1 MKIPRK
7 LKNRLQ
13 MLLMLGTFLLGVR
26 AVSGPVQP
34 IQQRESIPLTPK
46 TVYLTFDDGPSRN
59 TEAILKVLEE
69 EGVQA
74 TFFVT
79 LRDREE
85 FPEAYREITD
95 RGHTLALHCSDH
107 DYERLYRSSGA
118 YLADLSHLTEELDK
132 MGVPYEKLVRL
143 PGGSL
148 NGLASPRT
156 LESIVHRL
164 LADGY
169 SCFDWNVTSG
179 DDGEDG
185 SPLPVPAEEIA
196 EQVARR
202 SEGMLTPVVLL
213 HDSYPFSTTPEATR
227 QIIHAFREKGYSFE
241 VLTAESQP
249 ILFHDLWEGLTR
261 R

>member
-1 MKIPRK
+1 
-7 LKNRLQ
+7 

-95 RGHTLALHCSDH
+95 RGHTLALH
-107 DYERLYRSSGA
+107 
-118 YLADLSHLTEELDK
+118 
-132 MGVPYEKLVRL
+132 
-143 PGGSL
+143 
-148 NGLASPRT
+148 
-156 LESIVHRL
+156 
-164 LADGY
+164 
-169 SCFDWNVTSG
+169 
-179 DDGEDG
+179 
-185 SPLPVPAEEIA
+185 
-196 EQVARR
+196 
-202 SEGMLTPVVLL
+202 
-213 HDSYPFSTTPEATR
+213 
-227 QIIHAFREKGYSFE
+227 
-241 VLTAESQP
+241 
-249 ILFHDLWEGLTR
+249 
-261 R
+261 

>member
-1 MKIPRK
+1 MNIQRKFRMKA
-7 LKNRLQ
+7 RL
-13 MLLMLGTFLLGVR
+13 LLFLGAFLLGVR
-26 AVSGPVQP
+26 VVSGPVQP
-34 IQQRESIPLTPK
+34 LGRQESIPLAPK

-85 FPEAYREITD
+85 FPDAYQAIAD
-95 RGHTLALHCSDH
+95 QGHTLALHCSQH
-107 DYERLYRSSGA
+107 DYSRLYQNSHTYRK
-118 YLADLSHLTEELDK
+118 DLGQLTAALDQ

-148 NGLASPRT
+148 NQEASPRT
-156 LESIVHRL
+156 LEAILRQL
-164 LADGY
+164 DQDGY
-169 SCFDWNVTSG
+169 SCFDWNVSSG

-185 SPLPVPAEEIA
+185 SPLPIPAEEIA
-196 EQVARR
+196 ERVARR
-202 SEGMLTPVVLL
+202 SEGLLTPVVLL

-227 QIIHAFREKGYSFE
+227 QIIRHFKEEGYSFD
-241 VLTAESQP
+241 VLTSESRP
-249 ILFHDLWEGLTR
+249 ILFFSLWEQMTQR
-261 R
+261 